1 VQSIFLILFV
11 LKGVLILNDLEL
23 TVADLKNVCDPAI
36 FAFETTKELESLDGI
51 IGQGRA
57 AAAMEFGLAIKRAG
71 YNIYVAGMTG
81 TGRSSYTRSAVNKT
95 AKHEKTPEDWCYVY
109 NFKTPDN
116 PIAINLPAGLGSKLE
131 KDMKRLIKSLE
142 IEIPKAFAGEEYEKQ
157 KNDIIQLYQEE
168 NAQKMERLTTFA
180 NQKGFAIKKDD
191 KGILTIP
198 IIGDKEIEEADFLK
212 LEKEERKTIEENSAI
227 VHSKLL
233 DTLKQIEKIEK
244 SAMDKLGQLETKI
257 ALITVEQPITDLKD
271 KYSKYNSVM
280 EYLESVQ
287 KDIIDNIED
296 FYGLNKTADEDMMFS
311 ELIKNKDYIKK
322 YYINLIVDHRDT
334 VGAPVVFEANPKYH
348 NLFGKIEYESV
359 AGVVKTDFSKIK
371 PGSIHAA
378 NGGYIIIN
386 MADLAHNPESW
397 EGLKRAVNTNSIT
410 IENIDSMVGIV
421 SGGIKPQPIPL
432 NVKIILIGSEQIY
445 NTLYNYDEDFRKL
458 FKIKVDF
465 DTDMNA
471 DNENIIKYAK
481 FISTYCE
488 KKDLLHFDNT
498 GVASVVEYSRRLAEH
513 KHKLTTRFNDIVE
526 ILFEADAWARIE
538 GVETVNAY
546 YVKKAIKE
554 KYYRS
559 NRVDEKLQEFI
570 DTGVILISTEDKVI
584 GQVNGLSVM
593 DFGDISF
600 GKPSRITS
608 VTYAGEKGIINIER
622 EVEMSGSIHDKGV
635 LILSGYLGEKFA
647 QEFPMSL
654 SASIC
659 FEQLYDGVEGD
670 SASSTELYSLISSLA
685 EIAVKQNIAVTGS
698 VNQKGEIQPIG
709 GVNEKIEGFFKT
721 CTARGLKGNEGVM
734 IPYQNVVNLMLND
747 EVVEA
752 VKQGSF
758 HIYAIKDVEEGIEI
772 LTDMPAGRKD
782 ENGEYPA
789 DTIFYKVQKRLE
801 KYARIMEEAEIQ
813 EEEDGKHN

>member
-1 VQSIFLILFV
+1 MNYV
-11 LKGVLILNDLEL
+11 EL
-23 TVADLKNVCDPAI
+23 AVADLRNTCDPAI
-36 FAFETTKELESLDGI
+36 FTFETTKDLESLDGI

-57 AAAMEFGLAIKRAG
+57 AAAMEFGLAIKRIG

-81 TGRSSYTRSAVNKT
+81 TGRSSYTRSIVNRI
-95 AKHEKTPEDWCYVY
+95 AQNEKTPEDWCYVY

-131 KDMKRLIKSLE
+131 KDMKRLIKSLKL
-142 IEIPKAFAGEEYEKQ
+142 EIPKAFSGGEYEKQ
-157 KNDIIQLYQEE
+157 KIDIIQFYKGESTQL
-168 NAQKMERLTTFA
+168 MEDFSIFA
-180 NQKGFAIKKDD
+180 KQKGFAIKKSE

-198 IIGDKEIEEADFLK
+198 IVGDKAIEEEHFLK
-212 LEKEERKTIEENSAI
+212 LEKEERKIIEENSF
-227 VHSKLL
+227 VVQSKLL
-233 DTLKQIEKIEK
+233 DTMKQIKEIEK
-244 SAMDKLGQLETKI
+244 SAMDKLEQLETKI
-257 ALITVEQPITDLKD
+257 ALATVEQPIADLKD
-271 KYSKYNSVM
+271 KYVKHKRVV
-280 EYLESVQ
+280 EYLQSVQ
-287 KDIIDNIED
+287 KDVIHNIED
-296 FYGLNKTADEDMMFS
+296 FLGLNQTTDEEVMFTDR
-311 ELIKNKDYIKK
+311 IKDKNDIKK
-322 YYINLIVDHRDT
+322 YQINLIVDHRDT

-348 NLFGKIEYESV
+348 NLFGKIEYESSL
-359 AGVVKTDFSKIK
+359 GVVKTDFSKIK

-386 MADLAHNPESW
+386 MADLTHNLESW
-397 EGLKRAVNTNSIT
+397 EGIKRAIKTNSIT
-410 IENIDSMVGIV
+410 IENIYAIVGIV
-421 SGGIKPQPIPL
+421 SGGMKPQPIPL
-432 NVKIILIGSEQIY
+432 NIKIILIGSGLLY
-445 NTLYNYDEDFRKL
+445 HTLYNYDEDFRKL
-458 FKIKVDF
+458 FKIKADF
-465 DTDMNA
+465 DTDMSA
-471 DNENIIKYAK
+471 IDENIIKYAK
-481 FISTYCE
+481 FISSHCE

-513 KHKLTTRFNDIVE
+513 KHKLSTRFNDIVE
-526 ILFEADAWARIE
+526 ILIEADAWARIE
-538 GVETVNAY
+538 GAGIVSSY
-546 YVKKAIKE
+546 YVKKAISE

-559 NRVDEKLQEFI
+559 NRIDEKLQELI
-570 DTGVILISTEDKVI
+570 DTGVILISTEDKVV

-593 DFGDISF
+593 EFGDISF

-622 EVEMSGSIHDKGV
+622 EIEMSGSIHDKGV

-670 SASSTELYSLISSLA
+670 SASSTELYSLLSSLA
-685 EIAVKQNIAVTGS
+685 EVAVKQNIAVTGS

-721 CTARGLKGNEGVM
+721 CKARGLKGNEGVM
-734 IPYQNVVNLMLND
+734 IPHQNVVNLMLND

-758 HIYAIKDVEEGIEI
+758 HIYSIKDVEEGIEL
-772 LTDMPAGRKD
+772 LTDMPAGRKNEVD
-782 ENGEYPA
+782 EYPE

-801 KYARIMEEAEIQ
+801 KYARIMEEIEIQ
-813 EEEDGKHN
+813 EE